1 MDTNSRHSVIFQ
13 RFTGIKKLTPGTS
26 YNVTLTTVSYGGIFS
41 GPSNGIAE
49 SKPHMEKITIDKS
62 KLSIQCTPKR
72 WLNLF
77 LFYQFTWLNL
87 YVVYPMKC
95 LTISDWYQRWSGRL
109 FVFGVW
115 KPRRNSQRR
124 WRRKS
129 EALLSYNSLR
139 RRRFKG
145 RF

>member
-1 MDTNSRHSVIFQ
+1 MFLKWNPPGGNTTLNRYKVVIDGHQQQTF
-13 RFTGIKKLTPGTS
+13 GNIPEIHWNKKLTPGTS

-77 LFYQFTWLNL
+77 LFYQMNL
-87 YVVYPMKC
+87 HDLIY
-95 LTISDWYQRWSGRL
+95 T
-109 FVFGVW
+109 
-115 KPRRNSQRR
+115 
-124 WRRKS
+124 
-129 EALLSYNSLR
+129 
-139 RRRFKG
+139 
-145 RF
+145 